1 MKIVPVG
8 MTGQLHENWDVWFPL
23 LGFKTQYFQ
32 KVFIMSLFTL
42 PILFKTQMI
51 LLYKTKQSFSLN
63 LNMETTWQ
71 ITSIAN
77 KTKPFWVATNKEE
90 IRKWKQP
97 GWWEHDDGRRLM
109 AGKPSWSRRKV

>member
-51 LLYKTKQSFSLN
+51 LLYKNQAVVQFKLKHGNHLTNHFNREQ
-63 LNMETTWQ
+63 
-71 ITSIAN
+71 N
-77 KTKPFWVATNKEE
+77 KTLLG
-90 IRKWKQP
+90 RDKQGRNQEVEAAGLMRGRWRTAID
-97 GWWEHDDGRRLM
+97 GW
-109 AGKPSWSRRKV
+109 